1 MNYYGIDITRRND
14 QFNNTIQSNKSISI
28 ENSGN
33 SSKRL
38 NFEYDEKKR
47 QYENYQN
54 MTEENQMNNSNSN
67 EKMSSL
73 KN

>member
-1 MNYYGIDITRRND
+1 M
-14 QFNNTIQSNKSISI
+14 
-28 ENSGN
+28 
-33 SSKRL
+33 
-38 NFEYDEKKR
+38 KKR
-47 QYENYQN
+47 QNENYQN